1 MADFESLKK
10 MIIAGDDGAT
20 AATQQLVDSGAA
32 ARDILDQ
39 SLLPGMDVV
48 GAEMKSG
55 EKFIPEVLL
64 SARTMQACLD
74 LIKPLLGEG
83 GGSLGTV
90 VVATVEGDMH
100 DIGKNLVAMLLSGA
114 GFEVVNL
121 GKGIT
126 PADLVA
132 AVKEHNADILG
143 MSGLL
148 TTTIPK
154 IPETIQALKDA
165 GLRDKVKVIV
175 GGAPV
180 SAEWADEIGADAYG
194 ANASLGVEKCK
205 ELMG

>member
-10 MIIAGDDGAT
+10 MIVNGDDGAT
-20 AATQQLVDSGAA
+20 AATQQLVDGGAS

-39 SLLPGMDVV
+39 ALLPGMDVV

-74 LIKPLLGEG
+74 LIKPMLGEG
-83 GGSLGTV
+83 GGTLGTV
-90 VVATVEGDMH
+90 VIGTVEGDMH
-100 DIGKNLVAMLLSGA
+100 DIGKNLAAMLLSGA
-114 GFEVVNL
+114 GFDVFNI

-126 PADLVA
+126 PADFVA
-132 AVKEHNADILG
+132 AVKEHDADILG

-154 IPETIQALKDA
+154 MPETIQALKDA

-180 SAEWADEIGADAYG
+180 SVEWAAEIGADAYA

-205 ELMG
+205 ELIS